1 MTDFIPFVQ
10 ELLVDWGE
18 VSSRRMFGGHGLY
31 HECLIFAIVVNQR
44 LYLKADAVNRP
55 DFEALGLTPF
65 TFPMKGKAV
74 ALSYWAAP
82 ESIFDDAQDAV
93 RWAISAWE
101 AALRGHQAKA
111 QAREKAK
118 ARLQK
123 RAVRPFSKDGASGD

>member
-1 MTDFIPFVQ
+1 
-10 ELLVDWGE
+10 
-18 VSSRRMFGGHGLY
+18 
-31 HECLIFAIVVNQR
+31 
-44 LYLKADAVNRP
+44 
-55 DFEALGLTPF
+55 
-65 TFPMKGKAV
+65 MKGKAV